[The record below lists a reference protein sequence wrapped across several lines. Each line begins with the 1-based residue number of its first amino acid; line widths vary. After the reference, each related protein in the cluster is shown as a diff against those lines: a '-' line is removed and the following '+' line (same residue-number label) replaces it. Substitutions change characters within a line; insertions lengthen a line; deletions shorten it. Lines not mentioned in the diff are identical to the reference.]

1 VAADMMDSSGEFRG
15 SCADSVKPAEK
26 GLEPFP
32 GIQETGSR
40 SFEQGGYSDAEH
52 SSRSLESRP

>member
-1 VAADMMDSSGEFRG
+1 MTADMMDSNEEFRG
-15 SCADSVKPAEK
+15 SCVNSVKPAEK

-52 SSRSLESRP
+52 SSRSIEFRP